1 MTQEGII
8 KCIIEAVSLDLHLS
22 NAKGT
27 PAKRKPLVNDNNG
40 EPQQDTL
47 NYASVAGM
55 LLYLLGHSRP
65 NIAYSVRKVAWFLL
79 SSVASTPMRM
89 QSRGLDITFLGPKT
103 RAWFSSPLPI
113 LTLMHILM
121 LTLLV
126 STAMKIIT
134 TQFVEEVALYLL
146 LLFLTVLSF
155 DLLSCRLKRLC
166 QQWKQRLLILQAFA
180 GSYFLSWIWSP
191 KLLLPLECQLLT
203 LQECIL
209 KDNSGALV
217 FETTISPQYTPWSKY
232 HAIKTIWFWEKIIER
247 GIKVLAI
254 ETCLQMGDLFTKMP
268 PQVTFEI
275 LQKLQLGW

>member
-65 NIAYSVRKVAWFLL
+65 NIAYSVRKVAWFLF

-103 RAWFSSPLPI
+103 RA
-113 LTLMHILM
+113 
-121 LTLLV
+121 
-126 STAMKIIT
+126 
-134 TQFVEEVALYLL
+134 
-146 LLFLTVLSF
+146 
-155 DLLSCRLKRLC
+155 
-166 QQWKQRLLILQAFA
+166 
-180 GSYFLSWIWSP
+180 
-191 KLLLPLECQLLT
+191 
-203 LQECIL
+203 
-209 KDNSGALV
+209 
-217 FETTISPQYTPWSKY
+217 
-232 HAIKTIWFWEKIIER
+232 
-247 GIKVLAI
+247 
-254 ETCLQMGDLFTKMP
+254 
-268 PQVTFEI
+268 
-275 LQKLQLGW
+275 